1 MVKDDDQQTADG
13 GTAEGD
19 VEESA
24 TVAAEESDTVVKQR
38 PSSSNLSS
46 SNVSQPVELQNDEQP
61 EETPEIEEEKSA
73 EDLRTL
79 EEELDKITVSPPTMY
94 AIILF
99 HFHSL
104 QLHRHWKLVLYAY
117 RVCLN

>member
-38 PSSSNLSS
+38 PSSSNLS

-104 QLHRHWKLVLYAY
+104 QLHRH
-117 RVCLN
+117 